1 MKLVTIEYHRLPSR
15 VGLLPSMLLYEDDH
29 RMIVLNVLFRSQPLI
44 IEGHCLI
51 ERGSTGIWLVDTR
64 EWYDLGAIYDRRH
77 QFQGYYCDITTP
89 AEKTATG
96 YRSTDL
102 FLDLAVLPDQTCV
115 RLDVEEFD
123 EAVRN
128 GTLDP
133 ALADQARRALENLE
147 GTVGDGRF
155 LPPEVKQL
163 LQLPENVEEI
173 RAEVLNVRVEALKAQ
188 GRPYEWMLEFFQ
200 PP

>member
-1 MKLVTIEYHRLPSR
+1 
-15 VGLLPSMLLYEDDH
+15 MLLYEDER

-44 IEGHCLI
+44 VNGHCLI

-64 EWYDLGAIYDRRH
+64 EWYDLGAIYDRKH
-77 QFQGYYCDITTP
+77 QFQGYYCDVTTP
-89 AEKTATG
+89 AEKTSSG

-102 FLDLAVLPDQTCV
+102 FLDLAVLPDKTCV

-128 GTLDP
+128 GTLNK
-133 ALADQARRALENLE
+133 AFAEKAKLSLEDLE
-147 GTVGDGRF
+147 GKVGEGR
-155 LPPEVKQL
+155 LLTEVETL
-163 LQLPENVEEI
+163 LSLPENVEEI
-173 RAEVLNVRVEALKAQ
+173 RAEVLKVRAEMLKAQ
-188 GRPYEWMLEFFQ
+188 GRPYEWIMEFLN

>member
-1 MKLVTIEYHRLPSR
+1 MKLVTIEYHRLPNR
-15 VGLLPSMLLYEDDH
+15 VGLLPSMLLYEEAH

-133 ALADQARRALENLE
+133 ALADQARRALEDLE
-147 GTVGDGRF
+147 AIVDAGRF
-155 LPPEVKQL
+155 LTPEVKQL
-163 LQLPENVEEI
+163 LQVPENVEEI
-173 RAEVLNVRVEALKAQ
+173 RAEVLKVRMEALKAQ
-188 GRPYEWMLEFFQ
+188 GRPYEWMLEFLQ